1 MFFYFSQFCQDP
13 SSLPTHS
20 TLCPVFLFQNKKKTR
35 TKSTDPQ
42 KHTKG
47 NLKQNKQKNKK

>member
-1 MFFYFSQFCQDP
+1 MFFSFSQFCQDSP
-13 SSLPTHS
+13 SLPTHS

-47 NLKQNKQKNKK
+47 NLKQNKQKK